1 MCCSPKARTV
11 VYLVRNCQLLAMG
24 CVAMSTPPGSVDK
37 YGIKCVA
44 REDPG
49 YPENMRLAPETPDVI
64 YVRGTLT
71 PQDRVAVA
79 IVGTR
84 SPTPEGKIIAYEL
97 ARDLAAAGVTVVSG
111 LALGIDTQAHLGAI
125 DAGGRTIACLGTAVD
140 VPYPRSNTRLFEK
153 IPGHGALVS
162 EYGPGTPAK
171 PFRFPMRNRIISG
184 LSLGVVVV
192 EAGEKSGA
200 LITVE
205 WAQKQGR
212 HVMAVP
218 GSPKSVVSAGS
229 NKLIQDG
236 AYLVTSARDVL
247 SFLGKEGEYVPE
259 MRDGPPVAG
268 ALTFEE
274 GAVLS
279 LVRSRPQGA
288 AEVAEHLPGL
298 TLGKVVSLLSALEVR
313 GMVSKVAGGKYVA
326 RS

>member
-1 MCCSPKARTV
+1 MSSER
-11 VYLVRNCQLLAMG
+11 VYQESQQIACL
-24 CVAMSTPPGSVDK
+24 
-37 YGIKCVA
+37 A

-49 YPENMRLAPETPDVI
+49 YPENMRLAPETPDVV
-64 YVRGTLT
+64 YVRGSIN
-71 PQDRVAVA
+71 PDDRVAVA
-79 IVGTR
+79 VVGTR

-97 ARDLAAAGVTVVSG
+97 ARDLAAAGVTIVSG

-140 VPYPRSNTRLFEK
+140 VPYPRSNARLFER
-153 IPGHGALVS
+153 IPNHGALIS
-162 EYGPGTPAK
+162 EWGPGTPAM
-171 PFRFPMRNRIISG
+171 PYRFPLRNRIISG

-200 LITVE
+200 LITAE
-205 WAQKQGR
+205 WAAKQGR
-212 HVMAVP
+212 HVMALP
-218 GSPKSVVSAGS
+218 GNVKSAVSAGS
-229 NKLIQDG
+229 NRLIQDG

-259 MRDGPPVAG
+259 AMEAPAS
-268 ALTFEE
+268 AACSLTFEE

-279 LVRSRPQGA
+279 LVRTRPQGA
-288 AEVAEHLPGL
+288 GEVAEHLPGL
-298 TLGKVVSLLSALEVR
+298 TLGKVVSLLSSLEVR